1 MAAQEQFCDV
11 AETMAV
17 SEDVQQFWNDQSDG
31 LKYYLSTLA
40 PEHVST
46 VVSSAARPVVKKI
59 VMDQRDGK
67 NSFYA
72 MTDGAIFEYDPDKC
86 SVTDWFPLGIKSRKP
101 KLIYNNVERWPEV
114 DHLRYLQQIHNTKLH
129 ISACCRVIQRLGPTF
144 PSKSDP
150 WPTTREQN

>member
-1 MAAQEQFCDV
+1 MLEDGEHNGSLDNSDHREDDMAAQEQCCDA

-17 SEDVQQFWNDQSDG
+17 PEDVQRFWDDQSDG
-31 LKYYLSTLA
+31 VKYYLSTLA

-72 MTDGAIFEYDPDKC
+72 MTDGAF
-86 SVTDWFPLGIKSRKP
+86 FLF
-101 KLIYNNVERWPEV
+101 LI
-114 DHLRYLQQIHNTKLH
+114 
-129 ISACCRVIQRLGPTF
+129 RLGQAF
-144 PSKSDP
+144 CDRQVSIKNERQKKNEADL
-150 WPTTREQN
+150 